1 MMAKF
6 SIQASRSGIEAVR
19 PGGEKPPRSGAA
31 RNRAGDAVARR
42 WRELARKEIGAYLS
56 GRLRSFRA
64 PCDLSGL
71 SAFTRAVLE
80 ITARIPY
87 GQVRSYRWIAG
98 QLGKPGASRAVGN
111 ALARNPIPIIIPCH
125 RVVRSDGDLGGYA
138 LGLHWKRKLLELEEG
153 QGVRRVRKR
162 S

>member
-1 MMAKF
+1 MKARF
-6 SIQASRSGIEAVR
+6 SIRASRSGIEAVR
-19 PGGEKPPRSGAA
+19 PGREKRPRSAAA
-31 RNRAGDAVARR
+31 RNRAGDAAARR
-42 WRELARKEIGAYLS
+42 WRDLARKEIGAYLA
-56 GRLRSFRA
+56 GRLCSFRA
-64 PCDLSGL
+64 PCDISGL

-80 ITARIPY
+80 VTARIPY

-98 QLGKPGASRAVGN
+98 RLGKPGASRAVGN

-138 LGLHWKRKLLELEEG
+138 LGLNWKRRLLKLEEG
-153 QGVRRVRKR
+153 HRASRSPRR